1 MAGVAASGVARST
14 DGVSIAEPADERELR
29 SLLRTSVM
37 PGAVRVA
44 LTREP
49 DFFAGDGLAAAD
61 DVTLVARRNGR
72 VVGMG
77 RCSVLQLH
85 RNGAPATIGYLGAL
99 RITSGTRESARLLR
113 DGYQLLAR
121 HYAGSPVECFFTSI
135 ATGNERARHV
145 LEQGGRLGL
154 PTYLPICELVT
165 LVAPIERNTS
175 GVHEEAPALEPE
187 LRDFLRRGARDAQ
200 LTLTWDDAQWNGLGH
215 HGITASDFAVV
226 RRDGEITAAAA
237 VWNQRGFRQT
247 VIDGYSGAL
256 RSFRPL
262 VNSLQAL
269 RGLPALPAPGS
280 VLAQGALLGATVND
294 PDDWPRLWRLVQR
307 RAAAAGLDW
316 ITIARDA
323 RDPELP
329 VLRRLLHAREYH
341 TTLYEV
347 VWRDGSR
354 PENSWN
360 ARYFRPEVSLL

>member
-1 MAGVAASGVARST
+1 MAGVVASRIERST
-14 DGVSIAEPADERELR
+14 DGVTIAGPADERELR

-49 DFFAGDGLAAAD
+49 DFFAGDGLAGAD
-61 DVTLVARRNGR
+61 DVTLVARRKGR

-77 RCSVLQLH
+77 RCSVLPLH
-85 RNGAPATIGYLGAL
+85 RNGTPATIGYLGAL

-154 PTYLPICELVT
+154 PTYLPMCALVT
-165 LVAPIERNTS
+165 LVAPIGRNTS
-175 GVHEEAPALEPE
+175 GVHTEAACEAE
-187 LRDFLRRGARDAQ
+187 LCEFLQRGARDAH
-200 LTLTWDDAQWNGLGH
+200 LTLTWDHAQWNALGI
-215 HGITASDFAVV
+215 HGVTVSDFAVV

-256 RSFRPL
+256 HTFLPL
-262 VNSLQAL
+262 VNGLQAW

-294 PDDWPRLWRLVQR
+294 PDDWPRLW
-307 RAAAAGLDW
+307 
-316 ITIARDA
+316 
-323 RDPELP
+323 
-329 VLRRLLHAREYH
+329 
-341 TTLYEV
+341 
-347 VWRDGSR
+347 
-354 PENSWN
+354 
-360 ARYFRPEVSLL
+360 